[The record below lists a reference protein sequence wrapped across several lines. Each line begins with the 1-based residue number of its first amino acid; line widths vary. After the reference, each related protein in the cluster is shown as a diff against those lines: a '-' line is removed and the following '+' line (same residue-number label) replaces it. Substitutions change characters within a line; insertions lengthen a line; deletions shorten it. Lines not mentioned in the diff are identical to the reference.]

1 MSCPWGQKA
10 FSLYLGE
17 NKADWEQYDSL
28 MLVEKSE
35 SIPPMLIDQGLA
47 DDFLAEQLKTEVFAN
62 KIRDKGFSD
71 HCTIRMQEGY
81 DHSYFFITSFI
92 KDHMDFHATHICR
105 D

>member
-1 MSCPWGQKA
+1 
-10 FSLYLGE
+10 
-17 NKADWEQYDSL
+17 
-28 MLVEKSE
+28 
-35 SIPPMLIDQGLA
+35 MLIDQGLA

-62 KIRDKGFSD
+62 KIKEKGFSD

-92 KDHMDFHATHICR
+92 KDHMDFHASHICR

>member
-1 MSCPWGQKA
+1 
-10 FSLYLGE
+10 
-17 NKADWEQYDSL
+17 

-35 SIPPMLIDQGLA
+35 SIPPILIDQGLA

-62 KIRDKGFSD
+62 KIKEKGFSD
-71 HCTIRMQEGY
+71 NCTIRMQEGY

-92 KDHMDFHATHICR
+92 KDHMDFHASHICR